1 MTPTPHADLPPGRRG
16 SSSSSCREGCAIIG
30 RAMASEATLSVEG
43 GGRSRWR
50 DRDRIVA
57 GISPV
62 IAKRLRVPVWLVRS
76 GFAVLALFGFG
87 IILYAALVVAMPGA
101 GDEAEGAAGLFR
113 AAAVAI
119 IAAGALLVSRRLG
132 LWSDD
137 DTIWSLLVVA
147 IGAAVIW
154 QRAEAFDRERRRRGG
169 AADRVTE
176 TIGGRSAA
184 IRLAV
189 GALLIVAGVA
199 GLLAA
204 VDALADARDGVIAIV
219 LTGAGVALILGP
231 WLLRLGRA
239 YTEERSGRI
248 RAQEREEMAARIHD
262 STLQTL
268 ALIQRS
274 AGDAAETQR
283 LARRGERELRGWLFP
298 EATAAAGGLNEAVEE
313 MTADVEELFDVRV
326 EAVTVGDA
334 PMTEPLRAL
343 IAGVREALVN
353 AAKFSGRRRIDLFV
367 EVEDGTARAYVR
379 DDGSGFDPD
388 AIPPDRH
395 GIRDSIIGRLERHDG
410 RAAVTSSPG
419 SGTEVEFEIEIEA
432 GP

>member
-1 MTPTPHADLPPGRRG
+1 M
-16 SSSSSCREGCAIIG
+16 AI
-30 RAMASEATLSVEG
+30 EATLRADG
-43 GGRSRWR
+43 DGRPGWR
-50 DRDRIVA
+50 GRGRVVA
-57 GISPV
+57 GISPG
-62 IAKRLRVPVWLVRS
+62 IARRLRVPVWLVRL
-76 GFAVLALFGFG
+76 GFVVLGLFGFG

-101 GDEAEGAAGLFR
+101 GDEAGGAAGLFR
-113 AAAVAI
+113 AAAVAT
-119 IAAGALLVSRRLG
+119 IAAGALLVPRALG
-132 LWSDD
+132 LWTDD
-137 DTIWSLLVVA
+137 DTMWSLLVVA

-154 QRAEAFDRERRRRGG
+154 QRAEAFDRERRERGG
-169 AADRVTE
+169 AAERVAE
-176 TIGGRSAA
+176 TIGGRGAA

-189 GALLIVAGVA
+189 GAVLIVAGVA

-204 VDALADARDGVIAIV
+204 VDALADAREGVIAIL
-219 LTGAGVALILGP
+219 LTGAGVSLILGP

-274 AGDAAETQR
+274 AGDPSETQR

-298 EATAAAGGLNEAVEE
+298 EAAAPSGGLKEAVHA

-334 PMTEPLRAL
+334 PMSEPLGAM

-353 AAKFSGRRRIDLFV
+353 AAKFSGRQRIDLFV
-367 EVEDGTARAYVR
+367 EVEGETARAYVR
-379 DDGSGFDPD
+379 DDGAGFDPG
-388 AIPPDRH
+388 AVPADRH
-395 GIRDSIIGRLERHDG
+395 GIRDSILGRLERHGG
-410 RAAVTSSPG
+410 RAAVTSAPG
-419 SGTEVEFEIEIEA
+419 SGAEVEFEVPCRA
-432 GP
+432 